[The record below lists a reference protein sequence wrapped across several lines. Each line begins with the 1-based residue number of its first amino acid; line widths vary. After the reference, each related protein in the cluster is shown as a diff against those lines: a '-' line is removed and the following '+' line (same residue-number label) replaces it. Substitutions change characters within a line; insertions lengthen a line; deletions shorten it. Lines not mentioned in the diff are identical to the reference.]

1 MWIFTKYGFFSAV
14 CARRGFAELGQPVDP
29 DRVMVRSRSRNHLER
44 LQKRFT
50 SLKSKQ
56 IESFPGSD
64 YPFRIF
70 IDKRA
75 WATLMKQLAEEMDY
89 DNFKSEVA
97 RQPDDAIYEDCL
109 HDVWGIM
116 RRLQHGRR

>member
-14 CARRGFAELGQPVDP
+14 CARKGFGEYGQPVDP
-29 DRVMVRSRSRNHLER
+29 DRVMVRSRSRHHLEQ
-44 LQKRFT
+44 LQERFA

-70 IDKRA
+70 PDKSA
-75 WATLMKQLAEEMDY
+75 WAMVMKELAEEMDY

-97 RQPDDAIYEDCL
+97 RQPNDAAYEDTL
-109 HDVWGIM
+109 HDVWAIM
-116 RRLQHGRR
+116 RRLENT